1 MKRLAIL
8 MMMLSLALPAA
19 AQNNAYAIDDE
30 CFVYFT
36 QSEHSV
42 DDFESDA
49 FETAQQQLLET
60 SLRKKDVKAQTL
72 YSVEQLKRTSHYAQ
86 HLRKKDI
93 PGWDKAYWND
103 KMEKDR
109 ETVQRISRSSG
120 YTQYYYYATELSL
133 TYFYNTKQDIMA
145 EEMLTGLMEEARL
158 EGDEYAMWKTLM
170 YLGKLYL
177 RTSDQHSSQK
187 TFREVVRI
195 YEASQDPMIKR
206 QSICNQLCD
215 LADTYPIASDS
226 ARLFYSKAEE
236 GSVTL
241 SDTIRV
247 KYYKAQLAA
256 WDNDISSYRQNRDYC
271 LSKPSFPSMIRGAKP
286 CFECIDNILASKP
299 TSAFLE
305 SIHALHSPQQMSFA
319 SHFAARRGQWETA
332 AAISFQHIDRLY
344 KDIHFVSSQRINQM
358 AAQWENNRLEAK
370 LEAASR
376 RVTRITVF
384 VGVLI
389 TLLLLS
395 VLIYALIR
403 KNKKI

>member
-1 MKRLAIL
+1 

-109 ETVQRISRSSG
+109 ETVQRIARSSG
-120 YTQYYYYATELSL
+120 YSQYYYYATELSL
-133 TYFYNTKQDIMA
+133 TYYYNTKQDVMA
-145 EEMLTGLMEEARL
+145 EQMLTGLMEEARL
-158 EGDEYAMWKTLM
+158 EGDEYALWKALT

-177 RTSDQHSSQK
+177 HTSDQYSTQK

-195 YEASQDPMIKR
+195 YETSQDPMIKR
-206 QSICNQLCD
+206 QSICNHLCD
-215 LADTYPIASDS
+215 LADTYPVASDS
-226 ARLFYSKAEE
+226 ARLFYSKAEA
-236 GSVTL
+236 GSLTL
-241 SDTIRV
+241 ADTIRV
-247 KYYKAQLAA
+247 TYYKAQLAA
-256 WDNDISSYRQNRDYC
+256 WDNDIPSYRQNRDYC
-271 LSKPSFPSMIRGAKP
+271 LSKPSFPSMIRGGKS
-286 CFECIDNILASKP
+286 CFECIDNVLASKP
-299 TSAFLE
+299 MSVFQA
-305 SIHALHSPQQMSFA
+305 SVKDIQSRQQMAFVSNL
-319 SHFAARRGQWETA
+319 AARRGQWETA
-332 AAISFQHIDRLY
+332 AEISFKLIDRLY
-344 KDIHFVSSQRINQM
+344 KDIHSVNSQRISQM
-358 AAQWENNRLEAK
+358 AAQWDNNRLETK
-370 LEAASR
+370 LEEASR
-376 RVTRITVF
+376 KVTRFTVF
-384 VGVLI
+384 VGVLV
-389 TLLLLS
+389 TLMLLS

-403 KNKKI
+403 KNKKK